1 MKAYFRLGRIEK
13 LASSA
18 GSALRQ
24 VGRGAIV
31 AMLLITCVDVIGYK
45 LFHHSI
51 IGSAEIIGLLGLVT
65 VTFSLLYTQVL
76 HGHIEIDFMV
86 TRLPKRA
93 QAVIASI
100 VSLFGFV
107 LFILITWQMYD
118 YGRIA
123 QAAGRTSGI
132 MGIPLS
138 PLSYAMA
145 ACCLLVCVPLLVVL
159 LRSIKGVVGK

>member
-1 MKAYFRLGRIEK
+1 MKAYFRLDRVEK
-13 LASSA
+13 LANST

-24 VGRGAIV
+24 VARVAIV
-31 AMLLITCVDVIGYK
+31 AMLLITCADVIGYK
-45 LFHHSI
+45 LFGQSI

-65 VTFSLLYTQVL
+65 VSFSLLYVQVL
-76 HGHIEIDFMV
+76 RGHIEIDFFV

-100 VSLFGFV
+100 VSLFGLV
-107 LFILITWQMYD
+107 LFGLLTWQIYD

-123 QAAGRTSGI
+123 QASGRVSGI
-132 MGIPLS
+132 MEIPLS
-138 PLSYAMA
+138 PLAYAMA